1 MQKIRCSRAGC
12 MPLCR
17 DIFTRYMMN
26 KCAVILAGG
35 EGKRMK
41 SDIPK
46 PMNEVLG
53 KPMLRWV
60 IDAVKE
66 AGVNNICVVTG
77 YKKEITEDYLKS
89 LPFPVETVFQH
100 ERLGTGHAVMMA
112 EEFLRRNVG
121 DVVILCGDA
130 PFMDADTIRDAHTQH
145 ADDDC
150 SATVIS
156 AMLDDPTGY
165 GRIVRNDDG
174 SLKSIVEHKEA
185 DEETLKI
192 KEVNSGGYW
201 FDTVDLLSVLDGI
214 TANNSSKE
222 YYLPDALDLLL
233 KAGKKVGAF
242 TAKSADTVLGANDPQ
257 QLEELNQIAIAKGY

>member
-1 MQKIRCSRAGC
+1 
-12 MPLCR
+12 
-17 DIFTRYMMN
+17 MN

-60 IDAVKE
+60 IDAVRE

-77 YKKEITEDYLKS
+77 FKKEVTEEYLKS
-89 LPFPVETVFQH
+89 LPFPVETVYQY

-112 EEFLRRNVG
+112 EEFLKRQGG

-130 PFMDADTIRDAHTQH
+130 PFMDADTIRDAYKQH
-145 ADDDC
+145 DATDC

-165 GRIVRNDDG
+165 GRIVRNADNT
-174 SLKSIVEHKEA
+174 LKCIVEHKEA
-185 DEETLKI
+185 DEKTRAV

-201 FDTVDLLSVLDGI
+201 FDVADLLSVLNDI
-214 TANNSSKE
+214 TANNSAKE

-233 KAGKKVGAF
+233 KADKKVGAF

-257 QLEELNQIAIAKGY
+257 QLEELNRIAVQKGYAS

>member
-1 MQKIRCSRAGC
+1 
-12 MPLCR
+12 
-17 DIFTRYMMN
+17 MN

-41 SDIPK
+41 SELPK
-46 PMNEVLG
+46 PMNEVLC

-60 IDAVKE
+60 IDAVRE
-66 AGVNNICVVTG
+66 AGVSEICVVTG
-77 YKKEITEDYLKS
+77 FKKEITEEYLKG
-89 LPFPVETVFQH
+89 LPFPTETVYQS

-112 EEFLRRNVG
+112 EEFLRRKGG

-130 PFMDADTIRDAHTQH
+130 PFMDASTIRDAYKQH
-145 ADDDC
+145 DAENC

-165 GRIVRNDDG
+165 GRIVRNADNT
-174 SLKSIVEHKEA
+174 LKSIVEHKEA
-185 DEETLKI
+185 DEATLAI
-192 KEVNSGGYW
+192 KEVNSGAYW
-201 FDTVDLLSVLDGI
+201 FDTADLLSVLNDI
-214 TANNSSKE
+214 TANNSAKE

-233 KAGKKVGAF
+233 NADKKVGAF
-242 TAKSADTVLGANDPQ
+242 TASSADTVLGANDPQ